1 MADINYQPADAL
13 TFVGSRCAQF
23 ECALEQHE
31 NGQLENE
38 NILGW
43 LQNLCALKYSD
54 EDILEF
60 LNLNRDP
67 SDGMPEW
74 LEEKLKKY
82 PEHSYFVSSAIIAYD
97 PEQSENA
104 EYMFECL
111 KHVF

>member
-1 MADINYQPADAL
+1 MADIIYQPADAL

-60 LNLNRDP
+60 LHV
-67 SDGMPEW
+67 GA
-74 LEEKLKKY
+74 
-82 PEHSYFVSSAIIAYD
+82 FVSCHISKSFATKVCIKIQCA
-97 PEQSENA
+97 
-104 EYMFECL
+104 
-111 KHVF
+111 K